1 MRNSRTSAVL
11 AVRSSTVMWK
21 FAVACGAIFSTRTT
35 APPKASATKT
45 VPTLEEQLKLAE
57 STEGKIKGEKEP
69 R

>member
-1 MRNSRTSAVL
+1 
-11 AVRSSTVMWK
+11 MWK